1 MTTTCLHSRRSS
13 SKLPPA
19 RESASRRWAAH
30 ARGQIGIV
38 PFACHHLLA
47 TRMSA
52 DVLLLL
58 PASDSW
64 LGSRLL
70 RSGLIDKIVT
80 SIDGP

>member
-1 MTTTCLHSRRSS
+1 
-13 SKLPPA
+13 
-19 RESASRRWAAH
+19 
-30 ARGQIGIV
+30 
-38 PFACHHLLA
+38 
-47 TRMSA
+47 MSA